1 MNGEVF
7 VIPTITGSISAEGAL
22 SGSLAQEQ
30 SLKGTVSQQ
39 IEHDT
44 YYDGPYE
51 ITPRVL
57 GQTMATADKVM
68 RTDVVIKDIPYS
80 ETTNPGG
87 GTTVV
92 IAYEE

>member
-1 MNGEVF
+1 MNGEIF
-7 VIPTITGSISAEGAL
+7 VIPTISGGISAKGSIS
-22 SGSLAQEQ
+22 GSLSQEQ

-44 YYDGPYE
+44 YYEGDYE
-51 ITPRVL
+51 ITPRTQ
-57 GQTMATADKVM
+57 GQTLPTADKVM
-68 RTDVVIKDIPYS
+68 KTDLVINDIPYS

-92 IAYEE
+92 IAFEE